1 MSEATGRERTHLAAL
16 GTGGSDD
23 RLHFRL
29 VLRLLLRCVR
39 LLRPVRRHVAA
50 LFGGFTALGLLLL
63 PLGLTLFD
71 SFWTRALQGQPLLPF
86 EASLLRLDPARF
98 VAVASL
104 DVALRREVLAK
115 VIVFGAVVGVAVTP
129 LVMALYYYQVWILQR
144 VNQILRLSLLDRF
157 QSLSLRFH
165 SDSRVGDAIYRMY
178 QDSAMVTQ
186 LIEVLFL
193 TPIYTI
199 SRFLFSVGTMALFD
213 PLLAVLL
220 ALLWPPFLGLG
231 AFFSKRLRLRFRLAR
246 EAGSSLTSSIQ
257 ETLAGIKVIKA
268 YGAERVEQR
277 RFEAA
282 SRGAFAAAFE
292 ARSLYASFLVCL
304 FWVAGVAMATAGAL
318 AAIRTWRGDGIA
330 VAALGF
336 TIWNLGLF
344 NYAKARFGDGAGE
357 LRAFFRTWG
366 RTQDIA
372 IGLDRVFELLDLQPE
387 VEDAP
392 DAIPVPPLRRGLRF
406 RDVHF
411 RYSADRPALEGVDF
425 EAKLGTVTAIVG
437 PTGSGKTT
445 LMSLLLRL
453 FEPDRGA
460 IELDGVDVRRFQIA
474 SLRRSIGMALQEN
487 LLFGT
492 TIRENVR
499 YAVPDASDEAVREA
513 VRVAG
518 ADEFIERQEEGLETP
533 LGERGTKLSTGQR
546 QRLSIARAVL
556 KDTPILVLDEP
567 TASLDAETELRV
579 LQNLATW
586 GRGRLILLITHRL
599 STIRRAD
606 RILVLHEGRIAEAG
620 THAELMANGDGLYRR
635 LVERESGGE
644 PEPRTAAGG
653 IA

>member
-39 LLRPVRRHVAA
+39 LLRPVRRHVVT
-50 LFGGFTALGLLLL
+50 LFSGFTALGLLLL

-71 SFWTRALQGQPLLPF
+71 AFWTRALQGQPLLPF

-129 LVMALYYYQVWILQR
+129 IVMALYYYQVWILQR

-231 AFFSKRLRLRFRLAR
+231 VFFSKRLRLRFRLAR

-336 TIWNLGLF
+336 TVWNLGLF
-344 NYAKARFGDGAGE
+344 NYARRASATAPASCVPSSAPGDGPRTSRSGSTACSSCSISSPRWRTRRTRSRCRSCAAASASATSTSATRRTARRS
-357 LRAFFRTWG
+357 RASTS
-366 RTQDIA
+366 
-372 IGLDRVFELLDLQPE
+372 
-387 VEDAP
+387 
-392 DAIPVPPLRRGLRF
+392 RRRSGPSPRS
-406 RDVHF
+406 
-411 RYSADRPALEGVDF
+411 SARPAR
-425 EAKLGTVTAIVG
+425 A
-437 PTGSGKTT
+437 
-445 LMSLLLRL
+445 
-453 FEPDRGA
+453 
-460 IELDGVDVRRFQIA
+460 RR
-474 SLRRSIGMALQEN
+474 R
-487 LLFGT
+487 
-492 TIRENVR
+492 
-499 YAVPDASDEAVREA
+499 
-513 VRVAG
+513 
-518 ADEFIERQEEGLETP
+518 
-533 LGERGTKLSTGQR
+533 
-546 QRLSIARAVL
+546 
-556 KDTPILVLDEP
+556 
-567 TASLDAETELRV
+567 
-579 LQNLATW
+579 
-586 GRGRLILLITHRL
+586 
-599 STIRRAD
+599 
-606 RILVLHEGRIAEAG
+606 
-620 THAELMANGDGLYRR
+620 
-635 LVERESGGE
+635 
-644 PEPRTAAGG
+644 
-653 IA
+653 

>member
-1 MSEATGRERTHLAAL
+1 MSEAADAERTHLAAL

-39 LLRPVRRHVAA
+39 LLRPVRRHVVT
-50 LFGGFTALGLLLL
+50 LFSGFTALGLLLL

-71 SFWTRALQGQPLLPF
+71 AFWTRALQGQPLLPF

-129 LVMALYYYQVWILQR
+129 FVMALYYYQVWILQR

-231 AFFSKRLRLRFRLAR
+231 VFFSKRLRLRFRLAR

-336 TIWNLGLF
+336 TVWNLGLF

-635 LVERESGGE
+635 LVERESAGE

>member
-1 MSEATGRERTHLAAL
+1 MSEAASGEGSHLAAL
-16 GTGGSDD
+16 GTGGRDD

-29 VLRLLLRCVR
+29 VLKLLVRCVA

-50 LFGGFTALGLLLL
+50 LFGAFGGLALLLL

-98 VAVASL
+98 VEVASL
-104 DVALRREVLAK
+104 DVALRREVLAR
-115 VIVFGAVVGVAVTP
+115 VIAFGAVVGIAITP
-129 LVMALYYYQVWILQR
+129 IVMALFYYQVWILQR

-193 TPIYTI
+193 APIYTL
-199 SRFLFSVGTMALFD
+199 SRYTFSVGTMALFD
-213 PLLAVLL
+213 PLLALLL
-220 ALLWPPFLGLG
+220 AVLWPPFLLIG
-231 AFFSKRLRLRFRLAR
+231 AWLSKRLRLRFRQAR

-268 YGAERVEQR
+268 YGAEAAEQR

-304 FWVAGVAMATAGAL
+304 FWVAATGMALAGAL
-318 AAIRTWRGDGIA
+318 GAIRTWRGDSIA

-336 TIWNLGLF
+336 TVWNLGLF
-344 NYAKARFGDGAGE
+344 NYVKARFGDGAGE
-357 LRAFFRTWG
+357 LRALFRTWG

-387 VEDAP
+387 VEDAA
-392 DAIPVPPLRRGLRF
+392 DAVPVPPVRHGLRF

-411 RYSADRPALEGVDF
+411 RYAADRPALEGVDF
-425 EAKLGTVTAIVG
+425 EAKVGTVTAIVG

-460 IELDGVDVRRFQIA
+460 IELDGVDIRGFELA
-474 SLRRSIGMALQEN
+474 SLRRAVGMALQEN
-487 LLFGT
+487 MLFGT

-499 YAVPDASDEAVREA
+499 YAVPDASDAAVREA
-513 VRVAG
+513 VRVAA
-518 ADEFIERQEEGLETP
+518 ADEFIERQEEGLDTP

-579 LQNLATW
+579 LQNIATW

-606 RILVLHEGRIAEAG
+606 RILVLHEGQIAEAG
-620 THAELMANGDGLYRR
+620 SHAELMARSDGLYRR
-635 LVERESGGE
+635 LVERESGVE
-644 PEPRTAAGG
+644 PARRSAAGG
-653 IA
+653 LP

>member
-1 MSEATGRERTHLAAL
+1 MSEAADAERTHLAAL

-29 VLRLLLRCVR
+29 VLRLLLRCLK
-39 LLRPVRRHVAA
+39 LLRPVRRHIAA
-50 LFGGFTALGLLLL
+50 LFTAFGGLALLLL
-63 PLGLTLFD
+63 PLGVVLFD

-98 VAVASL
+98 VAVPAL
-104 DVALRREVLAK
+104 DVALRREVLAR
-115 VIVFGAVVGVAVTP
+115 VIVFGAVVGIAVTP
-129 LVMALYYYQVWILQR
+129 IVMALYYYQVWILQR

-193 TPIYTI
+193 APIYTI
-199 SRFLFSVGTMALFD
+199 SRFTFSVGAMAIFD

-220 ALLWPPFLGLG
+220 AVLWPPFLFLG
-231 AFFSKRLRLRFRLAR
+231 AWFSKRLRLRFRNSR
-246 EAGSSLTSSIQ
+246 EAGSTLTSRIQ

-268 YGAERVEQR
+268 YGAEGVEQQ
-277 RFEAA
+277 RFESA
-282 SRGAFAAAFE
+282 SRGAFAAAFQ

-304 FWVAGVAMATAGAL
+304 FWVAGVGMAAAGAL
-318 AAIRTWRGDGIA
+318 AAIRTWRGEDIA

-336 TIWNLGLF
+336 TVWNLGLF
-344 NYAKARFGDGAGE
+344 NYVKARFGDGAGE
-357 LRAFFRTWG
+357 LRSLFRTWG

-387 VEDAP
+387 VEDAA
-392 DAIPVPPLRRGLRF
+392 DAVPVPPLRSGLRF

-411 RYSADRPALEGVDF
+411 RYSDDRPALEGVDF
-425 EAKLGTVTAIVG
+425 EAKVGTVTAIVG

-460 IELDGVDVRRFQIA
+460 IELDGVDIRRFEIA
-474 SLRRSIGMALQEN
+474 SLRRAVGMALQEN

-499 YAVPDASDEAVREA
+499 YAVADASDEAVREA
-513 VRVAG
+513 VRVAA
-518 ADEFIERQEEGLETP
+518 ADEFVERQEQGLDTP

-606 RILVLHEGRIAEAG
+606 RILVLHEGRIAESG
-620 THAELMANGDGLYRR
+620 SHDELMARGDGLYRR
-635 LVERESGGE
+635 LVERESGTE
-644 PEPRTAAGG
+644 PAPRSAAGG
-653 IA
+653 LA